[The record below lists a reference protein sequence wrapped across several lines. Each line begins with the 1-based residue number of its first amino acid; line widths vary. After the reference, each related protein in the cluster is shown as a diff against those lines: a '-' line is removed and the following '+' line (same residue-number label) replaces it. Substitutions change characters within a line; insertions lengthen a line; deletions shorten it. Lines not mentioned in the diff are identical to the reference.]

1 MGKVT
6 IGLEVSNPETMSP
19 PIGVLEILGL
29 PSISQPAITEGRP
42 IIPILPKGVYLM
54 VMGVTIDE
62 VLPTPYEIGFSVM
75 LTRSPAVDKEYLPD
89 GKRPIPLLLVRPPS
103 VYSLLFLVYI
113 FGIM

>member
-1 MGKVT
+1 
-6 IGLEVSNPETMSP
+6 
-19 PIGVLEILGL
+19 
-29 PSISQPAITEGRP
+29 
-42 IIPILPKGVYLM
+42 M

-103 VYSLLFLVYI
+103 VPSLLKAEKLRD
-113 FGIM
+113 GW